1 MAFLFQLDK
10 RLLGIGLRLVLGT
23 APLKIIQLGI
33 QIFLVA
39 HLIYDVDFGVDPF
52 IFTEKALGQLPLIT
66 CNLASQSQTLAQG
79 EIFLCLDLC
88 ILRQA
93 LKVEGFH
100 LQAKRLTGIIEPGH
114 HIPGL
119 DWVKLFWI
127 QARD

>member
-66 CNLASQSQTLAQG
+66 CNLASQSQTL
-79 EIFLCLDLC
+79 
-88 ILRQA
+88 
-93 LKVEGFH
+93 LKVRSFSVWIC
-100 LQAKRLTGIIEPGH
+100 ASCARRSKSKASICKRNDSRVSSSLATTSPALTG
-114 HIPGL
+114 
-119 DWVKLFWI
+119 
-127 QARD
+127 